1 MNIIDKA
8 RDFIKNKQVKILGID
23 SNKILIQV
31 GNKVVILQKKQG
43 RVTDSCSCRNHSRF
57 CNENPRCS
65 HKLAAETYMIMR
77 KVKW

>member
-57 CNENPRCS
+57 CKENPRCS